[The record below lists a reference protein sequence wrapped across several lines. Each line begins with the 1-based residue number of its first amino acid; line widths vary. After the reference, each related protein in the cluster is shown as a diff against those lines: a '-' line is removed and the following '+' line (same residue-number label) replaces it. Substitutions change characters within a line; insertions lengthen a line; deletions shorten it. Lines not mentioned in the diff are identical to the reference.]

1 MVVHFVPDGKTKSMS
16 GISHAVDAATTAK
29 GKNAQDKQ
37 KAKQP
42 AEVGELSKNA
52 AKKAAAKAAKKAGVK
67 PEGKGKVED
76 KKEEKK
82 EEVSQKY
89 V

>member
-29 GKNAQDKQ
+29 GKNANEKQ
-37 KAKQP
+37 KAKQTV
-42 AEVGELSKNA
+42 EGGELSKNA

-67 PEGKGKVED
+67 PEGKPEGKSEA
-76 KKEEKK
+76 KT
-82 EEVSQKY
+82 VS
-89 V
+89 